1 MRFKKEEFCLKKINK
16 TKLLFKDEQ
25 FTGSTKECL
34 EYFMREIELST
45 YVNNSVLREGFS
57 ILMKYGPYTFTA
69 EWGKPPITIKYE
81 DLEVQIEKFKVR
93 FANHVEAT
101 LKKGYTLKIKSD
113 GSFDEG
119 QFELKEDLDKLNFKI
134 DVYLSI

>member
-1 MRFKKEEFCLKKINK
+1 MRFKKEEFCLKKVNK

-34 EYFMREIELST
+34 EHFMREIELST

-69 EWGKPPITIKYE
+69 EWGKPPITIKHE

-101 LKKGYTLKIKSD
+101 LKKGYTLQIKSD
-113 GSFDEG
+113 GSLDEG